1 MPRMERGS
9 RTLGQACGLIGP
21 VAFTAAWAASSRR
34 QPGYSSRHEHISGL
48 AAPDARDPHLMT
60 AGFGALGVCTVA
72 FGRELHR
79 RLSSGS
85 RGPGLGPVLMSAGGL
100 AVLVASAFRRD
111 RISNVPPPGEPQRR
125 QSVVNDVHD
134 VASILAAGSAAGAM
148 LALAARFRG
157 DPAWRGLAL
166 PTAAA
171 AIASGALDLVF
182 ASNVTRPGNGI
193 VQRAAV
199 SLPLGA
205 MASIAVR
212 IFRTGA

>member
-1 MPRMERGS
+1 MGRGA
-9 RTLGQACGLIGP
+9 RTVGQACGLIGP
-21 VAFTAAWAASSRR
+21 VSFTAAWVTSGRR

-60 AGFGALGVCTVA
+60 AGFAALGVCTVA

-79 RLSSGS
+79 RLSIGP
-85 RGPGLGPVLMSAGGL
+85 RGPGLGPALMGAGGL
-100 AVLVASAFRRD
+100 ALLVASAFRRD
-111 RISNVPPPGEPQRR
+111 RISNFPPPGEPQRR
-125 QSVVNDVHD
+125 QSGVNDLHD
-134 VASILAAGSAAGAM
+134 VASILAAGSAAAAM
-148 LALAARFRG
+148 LALAARFHG

-166 PTAAA
+166 PTAVA
-171 AIASGALDLVF
+171 AISSGALDVVF

-205 MASIAVR
+205 MARIAVR
-212 IFRTGA
+212 LLRAGA